1 MPAEHDEPGER
12 ENPADVGDAVDRMIA
27 EWARRDPDLD
37 ASALHVIGRLLLTAE
52 HIQRK
57 LVSALRPLGLS
68 YGDFDVVNTLRRL
81 GQADGTNPKDL
92 ARSALITSG
101 AMTTRLDRLERLGLV
116 ERRGDPG
123 DRRGVLVRLT
133 ERGEQLAEHALTA
146 VLAADEEFLEPIDG
160 AQRDTLTATL
170 KQLLAQDEAR

>member
-1 MPAEHDEPGER
+1 MSAESDEPGER
-12 ENPADVGDAVDRMIA
+12 ESPVDDAVDRMIA

-37 ASALHVIGRLLLTAE
+37 AGALHVVGRLLLSADN
-52 HIQRK
+52 IQRE

-101 AMTTRLDRLERLGLV
+101 AMTARLDRLERLGLV

-133 ERGEQLAEHALTA
+133 ERGEQLAERALAA
-146 VLAADEEFLEPIDG
+146 VLAADEEILEPLDS
-160 AQRDTLTATL
+160 AQRDTLADML
-170 KQLLAQDEAR
+170 KRLLVRKETR